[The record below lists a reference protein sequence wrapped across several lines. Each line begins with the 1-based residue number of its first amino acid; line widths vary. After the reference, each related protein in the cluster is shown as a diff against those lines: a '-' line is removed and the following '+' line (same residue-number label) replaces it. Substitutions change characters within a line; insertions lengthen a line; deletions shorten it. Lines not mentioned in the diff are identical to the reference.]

1 MADPWLTPAEVTEL
15 TARKRW
21 SAQCRALKRMGVKFT
36 PNGAGRPLVPRD
48 AVLGSAGTRQPRKA
62 APDWSAIDGTQA
74 KA

>member
-1 MADPWLTPAEVTEL
+1 MADAWLTTIEVAEL

-21 SAQCRALKRMGVKFT
+21 SAQRKALTAMGVKFT
-36 PNGAGRPLVPRD
+36 PNAAGRPLVPRD
-48 AVLGSAGTRQPRKA
+48 AVLGTAGSRQPRKA